1 MSDLDILPPDEAVFH
16 KAEKK
21 VSSNKQ
27 KEHLIKARAKA
38 RETIER
44 RRMLDKQAKEN
55 KIEEEPEIED
65 EEEEEEIEQPK
76 PKPKPKGKKVELTE
90 EEQELRR
97 FDKFMKNMNY
107 YEQLKAD
114 KAREEEESK
123 KIKISF
129 SQEEY
134 DELLKFLEEKELKE
148 EKEQELKDAIPVAP
162 KREEEQVT
170 SVHHS
175 LRPRSFRYNRGF
187 R

>member
-1 MSDLDILPPDEAVFH
+1 MSILPFQ
-16 KAEKK
+16 KK
-21 VSSNKQ
+21 IQDFVRLSVVLK
-27 KEHLIKARAKA
+27 LI
-38 RETIER
+38 
-44 RRMLDKQAKEN
+44 
-55 KIEEEPEIED
+55 
-65 EEEEEEIEQPK
+65 
-76 PKPKPKGKKVELTE
+76 
-90 EEQELRR
+90 
-97 FDKFMKNMNY
+97 
-107 YEQLKAD
+107 YE
-114 KAREEEESK
+114 EEEESK